1 MGADLMFSIC
11 EMEATK
17 EQAYN
22 NARHL
27 SATERYINT
36 VTFLEDMGVTS
47 RWYDTEPTPED
58 VQQFLI
64 DCIDE
69 VYSSQRRRDCGLFH
83 VDKREFYI
91 TAGMSWGDA
100 PTDAWDE
107 FSVCEALGL
116 TLNQPNLDLS

>member
-17 EQAYN
+17 KQAYK

-27 SATERYINT
+27 SARERYKNT
-36 VTFLEDMGVTS
+36 AEVLEDECGVS
-47 RWYDTEPTPED
+47 LWFDTEPTKKEVYD
-58 VQQFLI
+58 YLVA
-64 DCIDE
+64 CIDE

-91 TAGMSWGDA
+91 TAGMSWGDR
-100 PTDAWDE
+100 PTDAWDA
-107 FSVCEALGL
+107 FSVCETLGL